1 MAEEIAAQVGGIEE
15 FQSRNRIQQEAMAK
29 AAGMTREEMA
39 DMLVEQKALESV
51 GGRLNDKERE
61 AYEAYKK
68 KHGVAAAAK
77 MLEEGQLDNMTQ
89 QLSVQKRMAQAVEKL
104 QEIFVRI
111 AEPILAM
118 VSPIID
124 LLIPAL
130 QLIPILMSPIVDAF
144 LKGDDFADPFE

>member
-1 MAEEIAAQVGGIEE
+1 MEAELLTGKSLNFEKARSLALDNDLAGMAEEIAAQVGGIEE

-68 KHGVAAAAK
+68 KHGKLPKVIK
-77 MLEEGQLDNMTQ
+77 DIIKNVTQ
-89 QLSVQKRMAQAVEKL
+89 KL
-104 QEIFVRI
+104 
-111 AEPILAM
+111 
-118 VSPIID
+118 IINPTPTE
-124 LLIPAL
+124 LVHTFNKIKK
-130 QLIPILMSPIVDAF
+130 IINSI
-144 LKGDDFADPFE
+144 G